1 LRLAHDD
8 AREINLDGCRS
19 LADLRHAF
27 LVALNPTELRYEG
40 AIRAP
45 LLTPAP
51 LTREVPCCLSA
62 ESGSVIKGERRR
74 TMTGRADFTQEEW
87 ELVLEGPPSAGM
99 IVVTA
104 QRGGTFRESIAM
116 AKAYVEARRQ
126 HGESELLDEIVAA
139 KPERDHTRYHS
150 VEELKQHGLQHLR
163 DAVELLE
170 RKASAEEVE
179 DYRRFVLTLAD
190 RVANAHRE
198 GGEAVSDAERTA
210 IEEISASLGKADR

>member
-1 LRLAHDD
+1 
-8 AREINLDGCRS
+8 
-19 LADLRHAF
+19 
-27 LVALNPTELRYEG
+27 
-40 AIRAP
+40 
-45 LLTPAP
+45 
-51 LTREVPCCLSA
+51 
-62 ESGSVIKGERRR
+62 
-74 TMTGRADFTQEEW
+74 MTGRADFTQEEW

-104 QRGGTFRESIAM
+104 QRGGTFRESIAI

-126 HGESELLDEIVAA
+126 HGESERLDEIVAA

-170 RKASAEEVE
+170 RKATAEEIE
-179 DYRRFVLTLAD
+179 NYRRFVLTLAD

-198 GGEAVSDAERTA
+198 GGETISDAERAA
-210 IEEISASLGKADR
+210 IEEISASLGDADQ

>member
-1 LRLAHDD
+1 
-8 AREINLDGCRS
+8 
-19 LADLRHAF
+19 
-27 LVALNPTELRYEG
+27 
-40 AIRAP
+40 
-45 LLTPAP
+45 
-51 LTREVPCCLSA
+51 
-62 ESGSVIKGERRR
+62 
-74 TMTGRADFTQEEW
+74 MTGRADFTEEEW

-116 AKAYVEARRQ
+116 AKAYVEARRE

-163 DAVELLE
+163 EAVELLE
-170 RKASAEEVE
+170 RKATAEEVE

-190 RVANAHRE
+190 RVAKAHRE
-198 GGEAVSDAERTA
+198 GGEAVSDAERAA
-210 IEEISASLGKADR
+210 IEEISASLGNAER

>member
-1 LRLAHDD
+1 
-8 AREINLDGCRS
+8 
-19 LADLRHAF
+19 
-27 LVALNPTELRYEG
+27 
-40 AIRAP
+40 
-45 LLTPAP
+45 
-51 LTREVPCCLSA
+51 
-62 ESGSVIKGERRR
+62 
-74 TMTGRADFTQEEW
+74 MTGKADFTQEEW

-163 DAVELLE
+163 DAAALLE
-170 RKASAEEVE
+170 RKATPEEVE

-198 GGEAVSDAERTA
+198 GGETVSEAERAA
-210 IEEISASLGKADR
+210 IEEIAASLGADR